1 MLDNGNKVGFQAK
14 YFLEIDDSQWV
25 QLDKSVETAL
35 TVHPELVK
43 YFVALPRDLTAKKQG
58 KGQSQTEKWQARVEK
73 WKGWADEKE
82 IEIEFELWS
91 ATILEEMLL
100 RPENTPLIKF
110 WFGEDVLNNEWF
122 SRHVQQA
129 ECTLG
134 DRFNPD
140 DHVGVEIEQMFDIL
154 VRGKESLK
162 RLEEAFKL
170 LQNARIPSAELEF
183 SVTELKPDEQV
194 FANVSAAKTATLELS
209 PAFLAGFAED
219 WKSEEA
225 LERITALKELS
236 WEQRIRYQRAER
248 DGLCETDRRNLA
260 SANFSFKELTFA
272 ADDLHELLS
281 DKAFL
286 AEKAQCS
293 LIHGPAGAGK
303 SHVLGEAAVSR
314 TSKNL
319 PTIVL
324 LGQSFSNGAPIWEQI
339 GGILGLR
346 DRTSDAI
353 LGALDAAG
361 ERLGSRTLI
370 IFDAINEGAGAS
382 FWRQNLEAVIAE
394 IQRYKHL
401 AVIFSCREEY
411 IKYTIP
417 ASLQSSLPSFY
428 LEGFSSDEELER
440 AAIQYLEKRGIAR
453 PNTPWLS
460 PEFRNPLFLKTTS
473 EAISAKGEF
482 EFPKGMNGISQVLAL
497 YLDAIS
503 WRMGFADADPSEI
516 SSSIKEC
523 VRMIAGEMATEGKDF
538 VKFEKA
544 RHFASTSF
552 KDRRPPEGK
561 TWLEVLIEV
570 SLFRRDPLAFDP
582 NFDPMAPPPEV
593 IRFSFQ
599 RFQHHLTAVE
609 LVEKVDPER
618 LGDAFIAGG
627 PLNFLFYDGV
637 PDNGIRYE
645 NAGLV
650 AALSTIFPE
659 KLGCE
664 FAKCLP
670 KWKKQ
675 WKQEQILQ
683 SGFVESFRWRNLK
696 AFTEDTR
703 AFLNALGE
711 YSVSRIELLLEVS
724 MTSGHPFNAETL
736 HSKLIEMNLAQ
747 RDNIWTR
754 EVNLI
759 SVQEFNQLERI
770 VSWATGLLERPASVE
785 HSKLASIVLC
795 WSLSSSHIT
804 LRDRATK
811 ALTTIFLVNP
821 DAFGFLVE
829 KFHSCDDPYVI
840 ERLYAASFGGC
851 CLDPR
856 GCRLKDYSAIT
867 FARVFAAGE
876 PPIALLTRDYA
887 LGIIEL
893 ADQHDALSSDVD
905 LKSCYPPFQSDAP
918 VFGLDVEG
926 IERIA
931 VDCGG
936 DEILRSASSEW
947 GDYGKYS
954 IPGRV
959 RAFLTTRL
967 SETAPL
973 HFDELKKRFYNEIIE
988 QNPDRVA
995 ALERLERHNAYSTS
1009 FLISIYKTQDGC
1021 EDSAKEQAA
1030 AHEHERNQARLDFES
1045 LLSAKELSRYQNEY
1059 ARENRTNYDYERVDI
1074 SQCRLWITR
1083 RAYELGWSEGLFPR
1097 DGYGAS
1103 YSRHHN
1109 DLERIGKKYQ
1119 RIALDEIQARLSDNF
1134 WTAGGWPETP
1144 HVYRYSHHDYRRNLE
1159 PTILPDHPRFD
1170 LECST
1175 EASALLE
1182 PRIKLPEIEEDAL
1195 KAWPFIADPAASME
1209 TLQCRQD
1216 NSDQR
1221 WRVLYEHALEKQKY
1235 PEEIGSVHSLRCE
1248 EFRFL
1253 FCAFLKKGTVDN
1265 FCNSLEQARALDTHY
1280 FQPRECTDEGFLLE
1294 APWRETW
1301 NHEKFSRRI
1310 GEKTETIDYA
1320 IPVASYHWESNLD
1333 KTLSGGFSACLPEKW
1348 FADEL
1353 RIRMSPSS
1361 VCEWIDESSNTVV
1374 RCIGGDG
1381 YVTAVLIREEFFE
1394 KYCEQFSVEPV
1405 WLMIA
1410 ERGAW
1415 PGGNNSQACYRRSEG
1430 AIWLEGE
1437 GVKKVNWH
1445 RDSPDKLQPQPS

>member
-1 MLDNGNKVGFQAK
+1 MDIGDV
-14 YFLEIDDSQWV
+14 QWR
-25 QLDKSVETAL
+25 QLDDSVETAL
-35 TVHPELVK
+35 TVHPELVR
-43 YFVALPRDLTAKKQG
+43 YIIAIPRDFTAKKQG
-58 KGQSQTEKWQARVEK
+58 KGKSQWEKWEEHVQK
-73 WKGWADEKE
+73 WKNWANKNSTD
-82 IEIEFELWS
+82 IDFELWS
-91 ATILEEMLL
+91 ETTLKEILL
-100 RPENTPLIKF
+100 RSENTSLIEF

-122 SRHVQQA
+122 SRHVEQA
-129 ECTLG
+129 ARTLD

-154 VRGKESLK
+154 VRGDRSLE
-162 RLEEAFKL
+162 RLEEEFKR
-170 LQNARIPSAELEF
+170 LQNARIPSSELEF
-183 SVTELKPDEQV
+183 SVTELKPDEIA
-194 FANVSAAKTATLELS
+194 FAKVSAAKTTTLELS
-209 PAFLAGFAED
+209 PTFFAGFAED

-225 LERITALKELS
+225 LARVKALKELS
-236 WEQRIRYQRAER
+236 WEQRIRYQRAEHDDLR
-248 DGLCETDRRNLA
+248 ETDRRNLE
-260 SANFSFKELTFA
+260 SANSSFKELTSA

-314 TSKNL
+314 SSKSL

-324 LGQSFSNGAPIWEQI
+324 LGQSFSKEAPMWEQI
-339 GGILGLR
+339 GGILGFKN
-346 DRTSDAI
+346 RTSDAI

-370 IFDAINEGAGAS
+370 IFDAINEGAGVS

-411 IKYTIP
+411 IKYTVP

-428 LEGFSSDEELER
+428 LGGFSSDEELEQ
-440 AAIQYLEKRGIAR
+440 AAIQYLDKKGIAR

-473 EAISAKGEF
+473 EAISAKGES
-482 EFPKGMNGISQVLAL
+482 EFPKGMNGISQVLAF
-497 YLDAIS
+497 YLDAAS
-503 WRMGFADADPSEI
+503 WRMGFADADLSAI
-516 SSSIKEC
+516 ANSIKEC

-538 VKFEKA
+538 VEFEKA
-544 RHFASTSF
+544 RSFATASF
-552 KDRRPPEGK
+552 KDRTPPEGK
-561 TWLEVLIEV
+561 TWLDALIEV
-570 SLFRRDPLAFDP
+570 SLLRRDPPAFDP
-582 NFDPMAPPPEV
+582 DYDPMAPPPEI

-599 RFQHHLTAVE
+599 RFQHHLTAIE
-609 LVEKVDPER
+609 LVKKVDPDR
-618 LGDAFIAGG
+618 LNNAFIADG

-637 PDNGIRYE
+637 IDNGIQYE

-650 AALSTIFPE
+650 ASLSTIFPE

-670 KWKKQ
+670 KWKEQ
-675 WKQEQILQ
+675 WEQGQILQ
-683 SGFVESFRWRNLK
+683 TGFAESFRWRNLE

-703 AFLNALGE
+703 ALLSALGE
-711 YSVSRIELLLEVS
+711 YPVSPLELLLEVS
-724 MTSGHPFNAETL
+724 MTSGHPFNAATL

-747 RDNIWTR
+747 RDSIWTR
-754 EVNLI
+754 QINWT
-759 SVQEFNQLERI
+759 SRQEFNQLERI
-770 VSWATGLLERPASVE
+770 VSWAAGLLERPASAE
-785 HSKLASIVLC
+785 HIELASIVLC

-821 DAFGFLVE
+821 DAFRLLGE

-840 ERLYAASFGGC
+840 ERLYAAGFGSC
-851 CLDPR
+851 CLDP
-856 GCRLKDYSAIT
+856 CVSRLTDFSAET
-867 FARVFAAGE
+867 FARVFEAGE

-893 ADQHDALSSDVD
+893 AGQHDALSSDVD
-905 LKSCYPPFQSDAP
+905 LERCYPPFQSSAP
-918 VFGLDVEG
+918 AFGLDVED
-926 IERIA
+926 IEKIA
-931 VDCGG
+931 TDRGG
-936 DEILRSASSEW
+936 KEIFRSASSEW

-959 RAFLTTRL
+959 RAFLATPL
-967 SETAPL
+967 SEPAPL
-973 HFDELKKRFYNEIIE
+973 HFDELKKRFYKEVIE
-988 QNPDRVA
+988 KHAGRVA
-995 ALERLERHNAYSTS
+995 ALEKLEQNAAYPTS
-1009 FLISIYKTQDGC
+1009 FLTLLYKEEDGC
-1021 EDSAKEQAA
+1021 EDSAKEQATA
-1030 AHEHERNQARLDFES
+1030 YERERNQARSDFEN
-1045 LLSAKELSRYQNEY
+1045 LLSAKELSRYKNEY
-1059 ARENRTNYDYERVDI
+1059 ARENRTSYDYERVDI

-1083 RAYELGWSEGLFPR
+1083 RAYELGWSDELFPR
-1097 DGYGAS
+1097 DGCGAK

-1134 WTAGGWPETP
+1134 WAAEGWPETP
-1144 HVYRYSHHDYRRNLE
+1144 NVYRYSHQDFRRNLE
-1159 PTILPDHPRFD
+1159 PTILPDDPRFNLD
-1170 LECST
+1170 CSA
-1175 EASALLE
+1175 EALTLLKPSIE
-1182 PRIKLPEIEEDAL
+1182 IPEIEEASL
-1195 KAWPFIADPAASME
+1195 KAWPFDVDPVASME
-1209 TLQCRQD
+1209 TLLFRKD
-1216 NSDQR
+1216 ESGQR
-1221 WRVLYEHALEKQKY
+1221 WRVLYEFSLEKQRY
-1235 PEEIGSVHSLRCE
+1235 PKELQSEHSLRCE

-1253 FCAFLKKGTVDN
+1253 YCALLEEGAAKSFCQ
-1265 FCNSLEQARALDTHY
+1265 SLDQVHGLDTHH

-1294 APWRETW
+1294 APWRKTW
-1301 NHEKFSRRI
+1301 NDEKFSRRI
-1310 GEKTETIDYA
+1310 GEKTKASEYA
-1320 IPVASYHWESNLD
+1320 IPVARYHWESHLD
-1333 KTLSGGFSACLPEKW
+1333 KTLPDGFSVCLPEKW

-1361 VCEWIDESSNTVV
+1361 VCEWIDEASNTVV
-1374 RCIGGDG
+1374 RCTANDEHAA
-1381 YVTAVLIREEFFE
+1381 AVLIREELFE

-1415 PGGNNSQACYRRSEG
+1415 PGGNNRQACYRRSEG
-1430 AIWLEGE
+1430 AIWLESGE
-1437 GVKKVNWH
+1437 VKKVNWH
-1445 RDSPDKLQPQPS
+1445 KDNP